1 MSNEKIVCANELII
15 RFEQMEDGT
24 VNWTVIPD
32 EKVHQTQNLN
42 LMDLAECGAPLS
54 AMGIRALW
62 KLCADGLVFTSLEM
76 ANAIKNGVNQRIAV
90 RQATGE
96 LEDASQEVVIH

>member
-1 MSNEKIVCANELII
+1 MSNQKVVCANELTI
-15 RFEQMEDGT
+15 RFEQMEDGK
-24 VNWTVIPD
+24 VNWVILPD
-32 EKVHQTQNLN
+32 EKVSQTQGIS

-76 ANAIKNGVNQRIAV
+76 ANAIKRGVNQRIA
-90 RQATGE
+90 TGQGSLA
-96 LEDASQEVVIH
+96 LEHEAEGASIH